1 MRVFF
6 AMTGQLWYGG
16 VVQQS
21 ILLIRHLRRLG
32 CQVLPFAAVVPP
44 HNDETPPELLDY
56 ELGFNVGDLRP
67 APEAVSAPLAGG
79 PKRTVTRT
87 FELVVAL

>member
-21 ILLIRHLRRLG
+21 ILLIRHLRHLG
-32 CQVLPFAAVVPP
+32 CQVLPFAAVAPP
-44 HNDETPPELLDY
+44 HNDEIPLELLDY
-56 ELGFNVGDLRP
+56 ELGFNVGDYALRQKP
-67 APEAVSAPLAGG
+67 FPLRWRAGLS
-79 PKRTVTRT
+79 VLYC
-87 FELVVAL
+87 ELLSW